1 MPTVRAID
9 KLKKAFSVEERSSYS
24 IFKGEELIL
33 KIFWK
38 PITIAD
44 RDTINSTLIAMNKGQ
59 EEGSLDFALQVII
72 TKAEDESG
80 AKMFTAGDLPVLRRE
95 IPMSVLI
102 DVMTKMQSM
111 DEGDSPDAVK
121 STTEGE

>member
-80 AKMFTAGDLPVLRRE
+80 ARMFTAGDLPVLRRE

>member
-121 STTEGE
+121 STTEGK